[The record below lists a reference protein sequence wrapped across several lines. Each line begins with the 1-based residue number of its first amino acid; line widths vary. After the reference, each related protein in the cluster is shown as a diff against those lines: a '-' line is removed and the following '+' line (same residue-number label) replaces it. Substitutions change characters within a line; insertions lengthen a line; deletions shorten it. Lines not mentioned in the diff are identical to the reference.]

1 MKKQLHL
8 IVLLIAC
15 ISISSVSFA
24 LPTWDAPVLKS
35 SVLTSGT
42 AYYVCNVGLEG
53 FLNRGGEH
61 GTHAVVTSTPYPS
74 QSNSLLKWVAT
85 NITGS
90 EWKFQYS
97 LDNKYLF
104 SAINNNDGSVFTDGG
119 DPNWYP
125 IWVVDLVDPTNK
137 YYTLQ
142 IPSTYT
148 GYDASKF
155 LGVNPTVQSTNKGL
169 ANMVKYDRL
178 TGDDYTKWFFVSQAD
193 YDLYLAKQKLSRYM
207 TYANMIG
214 IVLTDYIST
223 YESDVTADILAAAD
237 ELLDELNPIN
247 VSHYI
252 TNPSFESNLDGWTNN
267 GFKTHDSGA
276 LGSYKDGNRFCEQWT
291 NHGSNLGVISIT
303 QALTGLPNGIY
314 GLVLAAHAYQEAGSN
329 PRHTNAFVTAGSS
342 STEVSVRKDYFV
354 DFLEVTD
361 GTLTIGYK
369 TEGQV
374 ACNWTAF
381 DNFRLYLYHTTSSDF
396 VHLDVSESSLLFSDE
411 NEVKTFKVTGLNLTD
426 NVTLS
431 APAGITLNPT
441 SITPAEAADGKTVT
455 VTVNPST
462 DKLEGQITVSTAT
475 TGIDNKT
482 VNVTAFKN
490 AYCANFLAPA
500 KNIMVDPYFNNNP
513 QPGWGGS
520 ANISENAYCGAYAGR
535 VLGNWQNCIDK
546 PTTIPWKPETA
557 YLLRVYVNT
566 TGSGT
571 LIEYGNT
578 WIGGNRNSRGYV
590 PNTGGEWELHE
601 ATFVTGNTTD
611 NGRLSLA
618 TDDGGAYSYFDNF
631 ELYEAWIVSFNTGAG
646 SAVAPKYVIKGEK
659 LGTVTEP
666 TLEGYTFKGWFKEE
680 SCTNAWNFETDV
692 VDSNKTLYAKWDFN
706 VGMNL
711 PGDAV
716 IRTEY
721 FSLTGAQLESIDQ
734 SGLYIVKKI
743 YESGKTEVLKQ
754 FIKHAN

>member
-1 MKKQLHL
+1 M
-8 IVLLIAC
+8 VR
-15 ISISSVSFA
+15 
-24 LPTWDAPVLKS
+24 
-35 SVLTSGT
+35 
-42 AYYVCNVGLEG
+42 YN
-53 FLNRGGEH
+53 
-61 GTHAVVTSTPYPS
+61 TP
-74 QSNSLLKWVAT
+74 
-85 NITGS
+85 
-90 EWKFQYS
+90 
-97 LDNKYLF
+97 
-104 SAINNNDGSVFTDGG
+104 
-119 DPNWYP
+119 
-125 IWVVDLVDPTNK
+125 
-137 YYTLQ
+137 
-142 IPSTYT
+142 
-148 GYDASKF
+148 
-155 LGVNPTVQSTNKGL
+155 
-169 ANMVKYDRL
+169 

-207 TYANMIG
+207 TYADMIG

-267 GFKTHDSGA
+267 GFKIQNSGA
-276 LGSYKDGNRFCEQWT
+276 LDPYKDGTNFCEQWT
-291 NHGSNLGVISIT
+291 DHGSNLGVISIT

-354 DFLEVTD
+354 DFIEVTD

-381 DNFRLYLYHTTSSDF
+381 DNYRLYLYHTTSSDF
-396 VHLDVSESSLLFSDE
+396 VHLDVSESSLLFNDE
-411 NEVKTFKVTGLNLTD
+411 NEVKTFKVTGFNLTE

-431 APAGITLNPT
+431 APTGITLNPT

-475 TGIDNKT
+475 TGIDDKT
-482 VNVTAFKN
+482 VNVTALRN
-490 AYCANFLAPA
+490 AYCADFLAPA
-500 KNIMVDPYFNNNP
+500 KNLMTDPYFNTNP
-513 QPGWGGS
+513 PGWGS
-520 ANISENAYCGAYAGR
+520 NTRTTDNVYCGTYSGR
-535 VLGNWQNCIDK
+535 IKGNDGWWDGCIDVERK
-546 PTTIPWKPETA
+546 IGTAWKPETA
-557 YLLRVYVNT
+557 YIYRVYINT
-566 TGSGT
+566 SGDGT
-571 LIEYGNT
+571 HFEYKQIS
-578 WIGGNRNSRGYV
+578 WGGEGERDFL
-590 PNTGGEWELHE
+590 PNTGGGWQLYEKN
-601 ATFVTGNTTD
+601 FVTVSYLD
-611 NGRLSLA
+611 NVRITFASNNP
-618 TDDGGAYSYFDNF
+618 TYSYIDNV

-666 TLEGYTFKGWFKEE
+666 TLEDHTFKGWYKEAE
-680 SCTNAWNFETDV
+680 LNNAWNFETDV
-692 VDSNKTLYAKWDFN
+692 VDSNKTLYAKWEEN
-706 VGMNL
+706 PPVGINF
-711 PGDAV
+711 PSDAV
-716 IRTEY
+716 IKTEY
-721 FSLTGAQLESIDQ
+721 FSLTGTQLESIDQ